1 MREYLELDTEERIKA
16 FTHPYRMKLLH
27 ALREAGRPSTATEVA
42 RSLGDGP
49 GKAHY
54 HMRILESAG
63 IVEVA
68 RTELVNGIVA
78 RYYEPS
84 AKHFSVRGDEG
95 DEGLRDELA
104 RRDSERQDEAAVVG
118 GLVGRSRAFREMIS
132 LVEQVATS
140 DASVLLVGENG
151 TGKESV
157 AHALHQLSERAK
169 ATFVPVHCGSLS
181 PDMLERELFGYEA
194 GAFAGAAERR
204 RSLRSSQGRHALPRR
219 GRVAAGRN
227 PGADPSG
234 AARGRGRADRR
245 DRVGGDRC
253 PLDRRQRSRP
263 PRRGPSRPLPRGSL
277 LSAQRDLRARA
288 DLARAS

>member
-63 IVEVA
+63 IVEVV

-104 RRDSERQDEAAVVG
+104 RMV
-118 GLVGRSRAFREMIS
+118 SRRFREG
-132 LVEQVATS
+132 L
-140 DASVLLVGENG
+140 
-151 TGKESV
+151 K
-157 AHALHQLSERAK
+157 
-169 ATFVPVHCGSLS
+169 TF
-181 PDMLERELFGYEA
+181 LERTMGEA
-194 GAFAGAAERR
+194 GAEEKGSRGFLFDLTVHCTDDDWRELRGIMDELAARFSSPKPGSRPRRIFVAGATDLPEAEAKADSTMPR
-204 RSLRSSQGRHALPRR
+204 RSAP
-219 GRVAAGRN
+219 
-227 PGADPSG
+227 
-234 AARGRGRADRR
+234 AARWTFGVSLPGS
-245 DRVGGDRC
+245 GE
-253 PLDRRQRSRP
+253 PWRP
-263 PRRGPSRPLPRGSL
+263 SEPP
-277 LSAQRDLRARA
+277 AR
-288 DLARAS
+288 